1 MGIQHQILTRK
12 VRIEKTN
19 RFTKYSTL
27 FLTSPA
33 LHTLGFK
40 YDIEDD
46 MWYDEHPE
54 RELYKFRVFK
64 KGNAFILSFHG
75 GSRKELGYYFNLEDF
90 CKAAFDFNGTIF

>member
-1 MGIQHQILTRK
+1 MGVQHQILTRK

-19 RFTKYSTL
+19 RFTKSSPL
-27 FLTSPA
+27 FLTSTV
-33 LHTLGFK
+33 LNTLGFI

-54 RELYKFRVFK
+54 RELYRFRVFR
-64 KGNAFILSFHG
+64 KGNAFILCFD
-75 GSRKELGYYFNLEDF
+75 GSGKELGYYSNSEEF

>member
-1 MGIQHQILTRK
+1 
-12 VRIEKTN
+12 
-19 RFTKYSTL
+19 
-27 FLTSPA
+27 
-33 LHTLGFK
+33 
-40 YDIEDD
+40 